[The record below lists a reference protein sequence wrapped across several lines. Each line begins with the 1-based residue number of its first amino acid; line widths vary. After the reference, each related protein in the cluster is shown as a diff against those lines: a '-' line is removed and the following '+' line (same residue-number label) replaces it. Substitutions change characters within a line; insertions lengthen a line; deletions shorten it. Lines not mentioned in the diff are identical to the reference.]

1 MNQTEEY
8 KLNLFEG
15 EDPVSYKDI
24 NENTGKIEEALKQGA
39 ENLAAEIKTLTEKGE
54 LCHIA
59 TGSYTGTGK
68 YGSANP
74 NTLTFRFPPKLLFLF
89 PSSAVTEANYNF
101 DTVYGVG
108 LAEAGRLFSIGSAC
122 TFSVSG
128 NTASW
133 YHEGGNGYQF
143 NLPAKYC
150 YVALG

>member
-1 MNQTEEY
+1 MQETEILKLHLIEGSDAVDPTPINQ
-8 KLNLFEG
+8 NM
-15 EDPVSYKDI
+15 
-24 NENTGKIEEALKQGA
+24 EALETETQAIRTALGA
-39 ENLAAEIKTLTEKGE
+39 AIDGLTAAGA
-54 LCHIA
+54 LCHFA
-59 TGSYTGTGK
+59 QGSYTGTGK
-68 YGSANP
+68 YGSSSP

-143 NLPAKYC
+143 NLPAKY
-150 YVALG
+150 YYIALG